1 MKSVAVFLID
11 GFEETE
17 ALTTVDI
24 LRRGGVE
31 VTVVSLTG
39 KAEVRSSHNIT
50 VRTDALFDDVKD
62 NPFDMLIIPG
72 GTRDYITHAGLK
84 ELAKKYAEEKKLVSA
99 ICAAPTVL
107 AEIGVLKGKRAVC
120 YPGMEKWLK
129 DGGAV
134 VGQDIV
140 ETDGNI
146 TTAKGPATTPFFALR
161 LLEVLQGRSKAE
173 EVAEA
178 FLIPLIKGASL

>member
-11 GFEETE
+11 GFEEVE

-24 LRRGGVE
+24 LRRGGVD
-31 VTVVSLTG
+31 VTVVSLMG
-39 KAEVRSSHNIT
+39 RGDVLSKHDISVKA
-50 VRTDALFDDVKD
+50 DALFDDVKGR
-62 NPFDMLIIPG
+62 PFDMLVVPG
-72 GTRDYITHAGLK
+72 GTRDYVKHSGLM
-84 ELAKKYAEEKKLVSA
+84 ELAKKYAAEKKLVAA

-134 VGQDIV
+134 VGDDIV

-146 TTAKGPATTPFFALR
+146 TTAKGPAVTPFFALR
-161 LLEVLQGRSKAE
+161 LLKVLEGKAKAE
-173 EVAEA
+173 EVANG
-178 FLIPLIKGASL
+178 FLIPLI